1 MYQWTKDLETGNAT
15 IDSEHKELIQAVNTL
30 LEACAKGKGRA
41 EIQDTL
47 RFLKDYVSRH
57 FSHEEK
63 LQLES
68 QYPDYANHK
77 RYHEGFKKTV
87 QEIATE
93 YEQGGATI
101 PLVAKVNQSIAG
113 WLINHIKR
121 EDVKV
126 AAHIR
131 AQQK

>member
-113 WLINHIKR
+113 WLLNHIKR